1 QSPEAEF
8 AELWSVPQDS
18 WATEFAARL
27 TGYLTAV
34 SDRVTSAEGFD
45 SYVRLAESRR
55 RRFATTSLNEF
66 PLLLPRTDLP
76 GDMPPLQMKPDGTVE
91 ERPSAPEQTP

>member
-1 QSPEAEF
+1 M
-8 AELWSVPQDS
+8 
-18 WATEFAARL
+18 WALGEDAWAAEFAARL
-27 TGYLTAV
+27 TSYLTAV
-34 SDRVTSAEGFD
+34 ADRLTSADGFD

-76 GDMPPLQMKPDGTVE
+76 DDMPPLHMKPDGTVE
-91 ERPSAPEQTP
+91 ERPPA